1 MPFLLV
7 LLLTCVKLLK
17 LFIMKDFVNYLIA
30 VVSMGCITGLL
41 VSMGSQILLAMG
53 VMSLFWAGM
62 FAPMLRG

>member
-1 MPFLLV
+1 
-7 LLLTCVKLLK
+7 
-17 LFIMKDFVNYLIA
+17 MKDFVNYLIA